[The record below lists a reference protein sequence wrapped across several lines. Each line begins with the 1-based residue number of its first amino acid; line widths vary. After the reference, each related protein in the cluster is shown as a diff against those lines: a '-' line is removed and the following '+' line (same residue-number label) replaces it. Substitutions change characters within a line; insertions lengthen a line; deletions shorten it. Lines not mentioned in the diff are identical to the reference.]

1 MLGPVGTT
9 EAHLAYAAAGIH
21 TNNTAELSSIIDAL
35 SFLSLHVLNS
45 EHDANICMG
54 MIQTRTNVPL
64 GLTSQCILHPELDL
78 EWVYAAGL
86 GHCLFHNGLL
96 NVTCSDGYTSIF
108 SLVDAP

>member
-1 MLGPVGTT
+1 MHYLSLDLRVRFSR
-9 EAHLAYAAAGIH
+9 LA
-21 TNNTAELSSIIDAL
+21 
-35 SFLSLHVLNS
+35 SLHVLNS

-64 GLTSQCILHPELDL
+64 GLTSQCILHPELDQ

-86 GHCLFHNGLL
+86 GHCLFHNGLV

-108 SLVDAP
+108 PLVDAP